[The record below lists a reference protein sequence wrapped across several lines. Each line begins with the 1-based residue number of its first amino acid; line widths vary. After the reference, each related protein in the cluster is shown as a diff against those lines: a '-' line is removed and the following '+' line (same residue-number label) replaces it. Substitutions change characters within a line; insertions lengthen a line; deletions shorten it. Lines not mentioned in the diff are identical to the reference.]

1 MKFSKP
7 NFSKSIVVFS
17 IIQFF
22 YVFVTCLNKIDKMF
36 NSEIIFTDTSFYV
49 ASIGISGTIFATT
62 VIWYMK
68 KSTAEKATQFQVQ
81 NLKEILELKKQYKD
95 DEELLI
101 MCADAESECIDRI
114 DTIEDNLVDEST
126 ASPEIQTNIF

>member
-7 NFSKSIVVFS
+7 SFSKSVVVFS

-22 YVFVTCLNKIDKMF
+22 FVFMTCLKKIDKMF
-36 NSEIIFTDTSFYV
+36 NSEVIFTDTNFYV
-49 ASIGISGTIFATT
+49 TAIGISGTIFATT

-68 KSTAEKATQFQVQ
+68 KSTAEKASQFQVQ

-95 DEELLI
+95 DEELFM
-101 MCADAESECIDRI
+101 MCTDAESDCIGRI
-114 DTIEDNLVDEST
+114 DTIGDNLVDEST